1 MELCP
6 DAKIL
11 AQHLCHIELER
22 LSFIGP
28 EEFVEAFARENS
40 HSKASA
46 KGPKKTQNLESY
58 VQWFNRLSYFVG
70 SEICKVFDFCSAFL
84 YFSISSVTQFL
95 ISSNQLFLAHK
106 KEGSCQSD

>member
-6 DAKIL
+6 DANIL

-40 HSKASA
+40 HSKASV

-70 SEICKVFDFCSAFL
+70 SEICKVLDLCSVFSFWYFQCDTVTNFC
-84 YFSISSVTQFL
+84 
-95 ISSNQLFLAHK
+95 
-106 KEGSCQSD
+106 